1 MLIRALGTHLSL
13 LINHIQYGSV
23 QMPSEK
29 SSCAAASCQWGG
41 SSGTPHHLRSSYR
54 WWITIGNRNACGP
67 CGSCYHGLL
76 WKWHECEG
84 SPSLPEQTC
93 ASCANRDQPRADRE
107 ACPQTVWA
115 PGSWFGRVHPPS
127 NIRFLNKKEDTAR
140 KSKILAFCIV

>member
-29 SSCAAASCQWGG
+29 SSCAAASCQRGG

-107 ACPQTVWA
+107 ACPQSELLGA
-115 PGSWFGRVHPPS
+115 DLGESILPRISDS
-127 NIRFLNKKEDTAR
+127 LIRKKTLHVKAR
-140 KSKILAFCIV
+140 YLHSA